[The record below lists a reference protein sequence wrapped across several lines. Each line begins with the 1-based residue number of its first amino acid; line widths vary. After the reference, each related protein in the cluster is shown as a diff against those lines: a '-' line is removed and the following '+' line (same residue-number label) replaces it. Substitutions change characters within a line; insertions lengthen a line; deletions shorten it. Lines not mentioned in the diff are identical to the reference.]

1 MLVPQEKMQN
11 MAGAGVVGPGFPKG
25 RGENLLFGK
34 NVVPKLHENEGNY
47 QGGEVSPSVYLPMCR
62 IPTVIKRRIRGDTA
76 RLNFDI
82 SFKQQSLHRPH
93 IPQLKQH
100 AQVVQH
106 A

>member
-1 MLVPQEKMQN
+1 

-34 NVVPKLHENEGNY
+34 NVVSKLHENEENFTK
-47 QGGEVSPSVYLPMCR
+47 GGGGGVPFPFR
-62 IPTVIKRRIRGDTA
+62 DQAPNQRGYRQT
-76 RLNFDI
+76 NFDI
-82 SFKQQSLHRPH
+82 YFKQQSLHRPH

-106 A
+106 AQHNQSQTEGEA